1 MYLDYPD
8 LIEES
13 LEELAKRERQHR
25 SGPTSDRLKMLR
37 LLKDGAFRSRRKLA
51 GVLGYSE
58 RQLKRW
64 FDTYREGGLEA
75 LLDRSAPGGRPEKV
89 TPEAWSGLR
98 SLVWARRRDEGR
110 TDRSARRRQ
119 ALP

>member
-89 TPEAWSGLR
+89 PPKRGLGSSKR
-98 SLVWARRRDEGR
+98 
-110 TDRSARRRQ
+110 
-119 ALP
+119 